1 MTLTAPLVQRVRRFE
16 GETPMPHSWLSRNA
30 LRLTAVAVV
39 AAAVVAGTLV
49 YIAVA
54 SVLA

>member
-1 MTLTAPLVQRVRRFE
+1 MTLTAPLVQHVRRFD
-16 GETPMPHSWLSRNA
+16 GETLMPHSWLSRNA
-30 LRLTAVAVV
+30 LQLTAVAVV
-39 AAAVVAGTLV
+39 ASAVVAGILI

>member
-1 MTLTAPLVQRVRRFE
+1 MTLTAPLVQHVRRFD
-16 GETPMPHSWLSRNA
+16 GETLMPHSWLSRNA
-30 LRLTAVAVV
+30 LKLTAVAVV
-39 AAAVVAGTLV
+39 ASAVVAGTLI

>member
-1 MTLTAPLVQRVRRFE
+1 MTLTAPLVQHARRFE
-16 GETPMPHSWLSRNA
+16 GETLMPHSWLSRNA

-39 AAAVVAGTLV
+39 SAAVVAGTLI

-54 SVLA
+54 SILT